1 MGQEHRTFRMR
12 GEGKR
17 MEMNLHGTN
26 APPRRHLLKER
37 LITNSAETRTFGD
50 ITAWSKCTT
59 DEAFT

>member
-17 MEMNLHGTN
+17 MEMNLHATN

-37 LITNSAETRTFGD
+37 LIRLTAFDTLLF
-50 ITAWSKCTT
+50 ITMEYKVHPWR
-59 DEAFT
+59 